1 MTLDCSNY
9 TDLLQKIHTGNG
21 SEYRLELEMI
31 WNATSSSSAD
41 QTGSEI
47 GAAEIITARD
57 IFLEC
62 LQADFK
68 YE

>member
-9 TDLLQKIHTGNG
+9 TDLLQKINTGNG
-21 SEYRLELEMI
+21 SEYRMELETI
-31 WNATSSSSAD
+31 WNATSAE
-41 QTGSEI
+41 QTGNENR
-47 GAAEIITARD
+47 ADIITTRD

-68 YE
+68 